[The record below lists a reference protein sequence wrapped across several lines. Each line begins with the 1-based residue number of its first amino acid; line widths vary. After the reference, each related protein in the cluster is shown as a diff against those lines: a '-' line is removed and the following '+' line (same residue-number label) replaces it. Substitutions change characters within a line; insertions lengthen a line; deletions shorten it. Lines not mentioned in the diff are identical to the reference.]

1 MGPKDE
7 DDNLNEEVSSRLDE
21 LFGGEGPEEVSE
33 ADTSDTPSSRA
44 SDAKASHAEDTAS
57 TQARSGEATPID
69 NLKALVFSIDWEI
82 NDETMKA
89 FLQEVRRLKAQYE
102 DDRILLLF
110 LKLHES
116 LGKYIK
122 AKKAKA
128 HPDAIKLVT
137 SVYKKFEKALL
148 SSEMGEAEK
157 KKIIA
162 GEVKKYKKFKQRVLA
177 RKEVPATSEPVL
189 EAEEPAAAGQI
200 GQPPPN
206 LSPESR
212 EMADYIL
219 SEVKKTL
226 QEEFRIM
233 RQLIKNMGA

>member
-1 MGPKDE
+1 LGAKDE
-7 DDNLNEEVSSRLDE
+7 DANLNAEVSSRLDE
-21 LFGGEGPEEVSE
+21 LFGGEDPEEPPVSE
-33 ADTSDTPSSRA
+33 ASDIPA
-44 SDAKASHAEDTAS
+44 G
-57 TQARSGEATPID
+57 QAREEKPSRSEKAGASAKSEEATPID

-82 NDETMKA
+82 TDKTMKE
-89 FLQEVRRLKAQYE
+89 FLQEVKRLKTRYK
-102 DDRILLLF
+102 DDRVYLLF

-122 AKKAKA
+122 AKKARA

-148 SSEMGEAEK
+148 SPGISEAEK
-157 KKIIA
+157 KKLIS
-162 GEVKKYKKFKQRVLA
+162 GEVKKYKSFKQRVLSQEGTA
-177 RKEVPATSEPVL
+177 EALEEGAEAGQASPAAEAAPVPA
-189 EAEEPAAAGQI
+189 G
-200 GQPPPN
+200 

-212 EMADYIL
+212 ELADYIL
-219 SEVKKTL
+219 SEVKKTI

>member
-1 MGPKDE
+1 MGVKDE
-7 DDNLNEEVSSRLDE
+7 DANLNAEVSSRLDE
-21 LFGGEGPEEVSE
+21 LFGGEDPEEPPVSE
-33 ADTSDTPSSRA
+33 ASDIPA
-44 SDAKASHAEDTAS
+44 G
-57 TQARSGEATPID
+57 QARQEKPSLSEKAGASAKSEEATPID

-82 NDETMKA
+82 TDKTMKE
-89 FLQEVRRLKAQYE
+89 FLQEVKRLKTRYQ
-102 DDRILLLF
+102 DDRVYLLF

-122 AKKAKA
+122 AKKARA

-148 SSEMGEAEK
+148 SPGISEAEK
-157 KKIIA
+157 KKLIS
-162 GEVKKYKKFKQRVLA
+162 GEVKKYKSFKQRVLSQEGTA
-177 RKEVPATSEPVL
+177 
-189 EAEEPAAAGQI
+189 EAFEEGADAGQAAPAAEAA
-200 GQPPPN
+200 PAPAV

-212 EMADYIL
+212 ELADYIL
-219 SEVKKTL
+219 SEVKKTI